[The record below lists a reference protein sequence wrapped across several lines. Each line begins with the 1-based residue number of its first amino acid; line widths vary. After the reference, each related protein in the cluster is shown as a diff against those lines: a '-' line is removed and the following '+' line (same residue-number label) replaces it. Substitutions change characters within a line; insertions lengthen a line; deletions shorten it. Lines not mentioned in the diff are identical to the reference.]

1 MKNKK
6 HIYYN
11 LFLHYMIKNDL
22 RNHLKVRGEKNY
34 GLQEGRR

>member
-1 MKNKK
+1 
-6 HIYYN
+6 
-11 LFLHYMIKNDL
+11 MIKNDL